1 MRRRPWGGRENR
13 REEYLSGR
21 TATAMATV
29 IKYHNYY
36 KTNSG
41 NIEIRSSRNYCV
53 LLADPLKKE
62 KTKKKKKIPVIETKT
77 RFAGRNVLL
86 PMNALQRKLLQIALI
101 IRVMTRQNWRAMFS
115 IFLRFLCVTSF
126 IIIIFYITKIV

>member
-1 MRRRPWGGRENR
+1 
-13 REEYLSGR
+13 
-21 TATAMATV
+21 MATV

-62 KTKKKKKIPVIETKT
+62 KTKKKKKKT
-77 RFAGRNVLL
+77 FNLSEIGVLSKTSVEEVL
-86 PMNALQRKLLQIALI
+86 NLK
-101 IRVMTRQNWRAMFS
+101 FF
-115 IFLRFLCVTSF
+115 IFLIYFFFL
-126 IIIIFYITKIV
+126 